1 MFDVTVSTFT
11 CMQILQV
18 YLQMGSTQWVTI
30 FEQIPTFFAKSSPR
44 FRVSVIFQLQSEVNQ
59 LWKVRLYVF
68 EALPTCKKSQVR
80 MHNILKSLL
89 ARVER
94 PLLSRARHLP
104 FVN

>member
-1 MFDVTVSTFT
+1 MFDDVTVSTFT
-11 CMQILQV
+11 CMQILQA

-89 ARVER
+89 APVDGS
-94 PLLSRARHLP
+94 L
-104 FVN
+104 